1 MTSALFQLSS
11 NGGSSYLSAGTA
23 MADANALAYVSSG
36 TYSIKARLDSTAG
49 VDTATWTITS
59 ADEAHAASLPTVTT
73 NADKTCT
80 FSVPKTG
87 GAWLLQCKVNGGQS
101 QGRTDPALTRAL
113 AIKVLNSVGN
123 QEIAVG
129 ESTEAGVY
137 GWTKAFNDI
146 ARASGG
152 GGGSQPAIRQVY
164 YDEGGSAADPVYTT
178 FSTAFT
184 AATALLS
191 EANGPVEIVVLN
203 DNDPPEFPSGTFDAQ
218 GLIEIVG
225 KTVVREDRVT
235 VDIQSGFVLKNA
247 RALRNLYLEHDVAAP
262 WLTTSTATD
271 LNLVLDNTYLFV
283 NGVSADICTLAA
295 STVNNRLQ
303 LINGSRIE
311 GDSGKFTTL
320 ASGKAITVYAD
331 SGVLNSE
338 VFGGSAGSVAIFQGA
353 DASVDTQ
360 GSFSGTIGVTSAV
373 ITALAQAPTNVA
385 FNSVRLTNV
394 AAPTSGSDA
403 ATRTFTLQQG
413 CDLIYDEGGVAG
425 PRTFTTLAAA
435 VTAAASIPGRVRI
448 GIKATSG
455 TPTTTGVT
463 YALDRRIELVGLG
476 ATGAFGRVALTMVAS
491 AVFQNACAFRNLEIE
506 HDLAAAWLTT
516 SSGGHV
522 VEFDNTTFVDN
533 GCSADIATLGS
544 GTTNFF
550 SFSNN
555 SSFTAAYP
563 LFTLASGK
571 TAYVTLGSGCEI
583 GGDAFQGSAGT
594 LHIYHN
600 GGTFAYGDIT
610 FSGTLGAR
618 EYSVIKQLADA
629 IGDVSVGGNSVT
641 NVGAVTGASY
651 ATRRDFVDG
660 YTSVSVAGSGSISLA
675 TTDTDIGV
683 VDLTGA
689 LSGDRTVTLPSEDR
703 ALWIRNSTTG
713 TYTLCLVNGGGP
725 YVYLAPGQTKRVVT
739 HSTDVFGEALN
750 VLDFVTNLDLSSGY
764 TVATHDVTLFKIP
777 AHTAIDRV
785 EIRCSESL
793 ASGTITVAVGVSGSY
808 NQLVTATACS
818 TSGTVVGLDAT
829 HAGSDFSG
837 KIAALY
843 TSAQT
848 LTLRIV
854 VSGGTLTDGEL
865 SVRVVGHYLG

>member
-36 TYSIKARLDSTAG
+36 TYSMKARLDSTAG
-49 VDTATWTITS
+49 VDTVAWTITS
-59 ADEAHAASLPTVTT
+59 ADEAHVASLPTVTT
-73 NADKTCT
+73 NADKSCT

-152 GGGSQPAIRQVY
+152 GGGGGGVAIRQVY
-164 YDEGGSAADPVYTT
+164 YDQGGSAADPVYTT

-184 AATALLS
+184 AATDLLA

-203 DNDPPEFPSGTFDAQ
+203 DNDAPVFPSGTFNAQ

-225 KTVVREDRVT
+225 KTATRDDRVT
-235 VDIQSGFVLKNA
+235 VDLQSGFVLQNP
-247 RALRNLYLEHDVAAP
+247 RALRNLYVEHDIAAP
-262 WLTTSTATD
+262 WLTTSSATD
-271 LNLVLDNTYLFV
+271 LNLVLDNTYLYV
-283 NGVSADICTLAA
+283 NGASADICTIAA
-295 STVNNRLQ
+295 STTNNRLQ
-303 LINGSRIE
+303 LVNGSHVE
-311 GDSGKFTTL
+311 ADSVHFATL
-320 ASGKAITVYAD
+320 VSGKAISIYVD
-331 SGVLNSE
+331 SGYLNAE
-338 VFGGSAGSVAIFQGA
+338 ALGGSAGSAAIYQGA
-353 DASVDTQ
+353 DGSVDQ
-360 GSFSGTIGVTSAV
+360 QASFSGTISYTSAV
-373 ITALAQAPTNVA
+373 VTALSQAPTNVA
-385 FNSVRLTNV
+385 FNSKRLTSV
-394 AAPTSGSDA
+394 ADPTSAQDA
-403 ATRTFTLQQG
+403 ATRAFVLAQG

-448 GIKATSG
+448 GIKTTSG

-476 ATGAFGRVALTMVAS
+476 ATGQFGRVTLTLVAS
-491 AVFQNACAFRNLEIE
+491 AVFQNACAFRNLSLE

-544 GTTNFF
+544 GTTSFF
-550 SFSNN
+550 SFANN
-555 SSFTAAYP
+555 SSFSAAYP

-600 GGTFAYGDIT
+600 GGTFAYGDLT
-610 FSGTLGAR
+610 FSGTLGTR
-618 EYSVIKQLADA
+618 EYGVLKQLADA

-641 NVGAVTGASY
+641 NVGAVTASHH
-651 ATRRDFVDG
+651 AARRDFVDG
-660 YTSVSVAGSGSISLA
+660 YASVSVAGSGSVSLA
-675 TTDTDIGV
+675 TTDTDTGV
-683 VDLTGA
+683 VDLTGS

-703 ALWIRNSTTG
+703 ALWVRNSTTG
-713 TYTLCLVNGGGP
+713 AYTLNLNST
-725 YVYLAPGQTKRVVT
+725 VYLAPGQTKRVVT
-739 HSTDVFGEALN
+739 HSTSVLGEGLDVLEFK
-750 VLDFVTNLDLSSGY
+750 TTLDLASGY
-764 TVATHDVTLFKIP
+764 TVGTHDVTLFKTP
-777 AHTAIDRV
+777 AATAIDRV
-785 EIRCSESL
+785 EIRCSETV

-808 NQLVTATACS
+808 DQLVTATAI
-818 TSGTVVGLDAT
+818 GTAGDVVGLDAS

-854 VSGGTLTDGEL
+854 VSGGTLTDGTMR
-865 SVRVVGHYLG
+865 VRVVGHYLG